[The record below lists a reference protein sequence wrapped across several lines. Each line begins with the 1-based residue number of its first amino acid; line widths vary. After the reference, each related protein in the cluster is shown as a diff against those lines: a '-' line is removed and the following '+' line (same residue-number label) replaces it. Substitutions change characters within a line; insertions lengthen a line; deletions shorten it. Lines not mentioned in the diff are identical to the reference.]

1 MNPRTIAAKNIY
13 QVIYQGKSL
22 TDVLLNKPT
31 HQSINPSID
40 KKGKQTDKHLNKK
53 IEKPLINK
61 QAIEELSEQETAWI
75 KNICFG
81 SLRWHH
87 QITALLDLLISK
99 PMKRKDKDVECLI
112 RIGLYQIMYQETPD
126 HAAVNE
132 TVAASQA
139 LKKKWARG
147 LINGV
152 LRRFL
157 RDQEAL
163 REQCDRV
170 DTNLYSYPQWLLH
183 KLQQAWPENWQEIVT
198 ASNQR
203 APMTIR
209 VNVQRQTRNAYLTR
223 LQENQLPA
231 AIHPH
236 VDSALVLDNPVN
248 VSQLPDFFTG
258 ACSVQDASAQLAAH
272 LLDCQPEM
280 SVLDA
285 CAAPGGKTGHIGEQ
299 VAEQASAL
307 RITALD
313 NDAVRLVRVKE
324 NLERLNQQAT
334 LIEADANQIADWYNG
349 EPYDRILLDAP
360 CSATGVIRR
369 HPDIKLL
376 RKQSD
381 IKNLVKQQQQLLETL
396 WKILKSGGKLLYATC
411 SILPEE
417 NDQQISHFVTKHN
430 DVIVI
435 PLSGSWGTVQ
445 QYGKQIFPG
454 AANMDGFYYSLL
466 EKR

>member
-22 TDVLLNKPT
+22 TDVLRKST
-31 HQSINPSID
+31 HQSINPLI
-40 KKGKQTDKHLNKK
+40 N
-53 IEKPLINK
+53 PLIK
-61 QAIEELSEQETAWI
+61 KKPIEELSVQDTAWI

-81 SLRWHH
+81 SLRWHY
-87 QITALLDLLISK
+87 QINALLDLLISK
-99 PMKRKDKDVECLI
+99 PMKKKDKDVECLI

-157 RDQEAL
+157 RDQEGL
-163 REQCDRV
+163 KQQCNRV
-170 DTNLYSYPQWLLH
+170 DTSLYAYPQWLLD
-183 KLQQAWPENWQEIVT
+183 KLQQAWPENWQDIVI

-209 VNVQRQTRNAYLTR
+209 VNLQQQTRHAYLTR
-223 LQENQLPA
+223 LQENQLSA

-236 VDSALVLDNPVN
+236 VESALVLDSPVN
-248 VSQLPDFFTG
+248 VDQLPDFFTG
-258 ACSVQDASAQLAAH
+258 ACSVQDASAQLAAR

-280 SVLDA
+280 AILDA
-285 CAAPGGKTGHIGEQ
+285 CAAPGGKTGHI
-299 VAEQASAL
+299 AEQASPL

-313 NDAVRLVRVKE
+313 NDAVRLARVKE
-324 NLERLNQQAT
+324 NLERLGQHAT

-349 EPYDRILLDAP
+349 RPYDRILLDAP

-376 RKQSD
+376 RKPSD
-381 IKNLVKQQQQLLETL
+381 IKGLVKQQQHLLETL
-396 WKILKSGGKLLYATC
+396 WGILKSGGKLLYATC
-411 SILPEE
+411 SVLPEE
-417 NDQQISHFVTKHN
+417 NDKQISHFLAQHD

-435 PLSGSWGTVQ
+435 PLSGSWGTMQ
-445 QYGKQIFPG
+445 QYGKQVFSG